1 MQTEPY
7 TFTVTSDCESYVG
20 FNMYLATLDTNTLSD
35 SSIHYVITE
44 HDSKEVLVEEIL
56 SDAPNALDEFSADD
70 QNQLNVG
77 LGGTFGTIYKIYSED
92 IPLQGSV
99 TYDLYLWVDESVTN
113 DTMNQTFKAGIAIK
127 SYDREAGPTLA
138 DYIIDNV
145 YVEDGINGLYYH
157 DEQGTY
163 TNADQEAGDNSY
175 RYAGNYFLTQKTK
188 DEGYS
193 VVSDLFYPIVI
204 LGGET
209 YKELSLDVVIPLITL
224 VCIDVNPADNFC
236 VILLEENV
244 DINNEESLREFLNSN
259 SNYRERLIEIVADNF
274 HDEMLMIGGEAG
286 YETVFNQGQ
295 ILVFDDMIQY
305 LIDNQYIFYGVNN
318 YICFGSDEEICP
330 EESMYRIIGIFDN
343 QVKII
348 KNTNATSD
356 MLGTDGDY
364 YSDDMYYW
372 NYKYYWDYYEYGYG
386 SAWKFSALNTEN
398 LNLNYLNYLGEKW
411 SNLISVHK
419 WTATGGGYWKS
430 FIDVPLKETY
440 TSEML
445 SNDKYDDYWY
455 PESKIGLMYL
465 NDYGYAAGPGNWR
478 NHIMWYA
485 SVAYDNWLYSENN
498 EWFITPETSYISV
511 GYYTYFG
518 NVTDGD
524 LAGGIATTSSYFY
537 VRPTFYLK
545 SDVRYVSGTGTE
557 SDPYRIQ

>member
-1 MQTEPY
+1 MMNKVHKLMQIKKRE
-7 TFTVTSDCESYVG
+7 
-20 FNMYLATLDTNTLSD
+20 
-35 SSIHYVITE
+35 IIVI
-44 HDSKEVLVEEIL
+44 VMLEI
-56 SDAPNALDEFSADD
+56 
-70 QNQLNVG
+70 
-77 LGGTFGTIYKIYSED
+77 I
-92 IPLQGSV
+92 
-99 TYDLYLWVDESVTN
+99 
-113 DTMNQTFKAGIAIK
+113 
-127 SYDREAGPTLA
+127 
-138 DYIIDNV
+138 
-145 YVEDGINGLYYH
+145 
-157 DEQGTY
+157 
-163 TNADQEAGDNSY
+163 
-175 RYAGNYFLTQKTK
+175 FLTQKTK

-419 WTATGGGYWKS
+419 WTATGGG
-430 FIDVPLKETY
+430 
-440 TSEML
+440 
-445 SNDKYDDYWY
+445 
-455 PESKIGLMYL
+455 
-465 NDYGYAAGPGNWR
+465 
-478 NHIMWYA
+478 H
-485 SVAYDNWLYSENN
+485 
-498 EWFITPETSYISV
+498 
-511 GYYTYFG
+511 
-518 NVTDGD
+518 
-524 LAGGIATTSSYFY
+524 
-537 VRPTFYLK
+537 
-545 SDVRYVSGTGTE
+545 
-557 SDPYRIQ
+557 